1 MKNYFLLFMFVLKLT
16 NAQASHLIGGELTYE
31 CLGAGLYQ
39 INFTFYNDCSTSS
52 APTNITC
59 YVLNYSCNTTEV
71 LTLTPLIPNTTQIV
85 PQCGQLS
92 TCEGGNNPGIQKTI
106 FSGTFI
112 LPNTCPFVEIS
123 VNMSSRTTDLTTVQN
138 SGFYNFYLNANLIDS
153 NNNVCDHSPV
163 FTNDPIIFTCVNQ
176 PYCLNPGIYDSD
188 GDSLVCSLVNPID
201 NPNQPLPYDTGFSSN
216 QFLQSTPPITIDSRT
231 GVICFTPTQPVMTV
245 YTLQVE
251 SYRNNELIGI
261 VKRDIILYAIICSNS
276 QPDLTGLNGSS
287 VFDTTIC
294 VNSPTCFDI
303 NSTDPDFSDSTKI
316 NWDFG
321 IGGATFYTT
330 TSQNESGQFCWTP
343 GMPDISA
350 TPHCFNVSVSDNS
363 CPAKQNNIRQYCITV
378 VDSQTCILLSTDKP
392 DNKKTE
398 LFIYPQP
405 SSSTLNFFIG
415 NQILKEKIYC
425 LIIGAKGEVIY
436 HQEVLNEKNTIDG
449 FLPGIYM
456 ICLLDINGNILE
468 KKKFVII

>member
-39 INFTFYNDCSTSS
+39 INFTFYNDCSSSS
-52 APTNITC
+52 APTSISCN
-59 YVLNYSCNTTEV
+59 VVNHSCNTTEV

-112 LPNTCPFVEIS
+112 LPNTCPFAEIS
-123 VNMSSRTTDLTTVQN
+123 IIMSSRTTYLTTVYN

-153 NNNVCDHSPV
+153 NNLFCDHSPV
-163 FTNDPIIFTCVNQ
+163 FINDPVIFTCVNQ
-176 PYCLNPGIYDSD
+176 PYCLNSGVFDPD
-188 GDSLVCSLVNPID
+188 GDSLVCSLVNPMD
-201 NPNQPLPYDTGFSSN
+201 NFIQPLPYDTGYSSI
-216 QFLQSTPPITIDSRT
+216 QFLQSNPPITIDSRT

-261 VKRDIILYAIICSNS
+261 VKRDIILYAINCSNS
-276 QPDLTGLNGSS
+276 QPDLTGLNGSG

-294 VNSPTCFDI
+294 VNSQTCFDI
-303 NSTDPDFSDSTKI
+303 ISTDPNFSDSTKI
-316 NWDFG
+316 YWDYG
-321 IGGATFYTT
+321 IGGATFNTT
-330 TSQNESGQFCWTP
+330 TSKNESGLFCWTP
-343 GMPDISA
+343 GMPDISV

-378 VDSQTCILLSTDKP
+378 VDSQTCILLSMDKP
-392 DNKKTE
+392 ETKKIE
-398 LFIYPQP
+398 FLIYPQL

-415 NQILKEKIYC
+415 NQTLKEKIYC
-425 LIIGAKGEVIY
+425 MIIGAKGECFY
-436 HQEVLNEKNTIDG
+436 YREVLNENNSIDG

-456 ICLLDINGNILE
+456 ICLLDKNGSIME
-468 KKKFVII
+468 RKKFVII